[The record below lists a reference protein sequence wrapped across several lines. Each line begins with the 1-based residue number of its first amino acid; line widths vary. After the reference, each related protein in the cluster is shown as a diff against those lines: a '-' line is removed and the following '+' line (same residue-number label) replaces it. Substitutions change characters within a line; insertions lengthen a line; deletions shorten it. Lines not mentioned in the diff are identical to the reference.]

1 MDTPMVEGTLEY
13 IVHRGKFALTAAFAR
28 EIGQLLCFTPT
39 GSNFPKLI
47 RNHEHGVTLGF

>member
-1 MDTPMVEGTLEY
+1 MVEGTLEY